1 MKKDRHQKPTKS
13 TRTRLII
20 MFLTLTFCMFALVL
34 RLGWLQ
40 VIRGEEFQQ
49 MARQQQ
55 TSDITIT
62 PGRGTIYD
70 RNGKELVL
78 SASTHA
84 VYASPGEIRN
94 KEETAKRIGELLE
107 IDEEELLY
115 RLNNEESR
123 VITLRRW
130 VDRSVGKE
138 IQDLGI
144 RGIWITDDHKRYYP
158 YDNFAS
164 YILGHT
170 NADNIGVAGIELRY
184 DKHLSGIPGRWIK
197 TVDRDGRQL
206 SSSAEVYHPPQEG
219 LGIVLT
225 IDEVIQHITEKA
237 LDNAMEIH
245 NPKRAMAVVMN
256 VKTGEILSM
265 AAKPDYNP
273 NNPRKAWNIE
283 EEEVIASMEP
293 DEQLEYWFSMWRNPI
308 INDTYEPGS
317 TFKAFTAAAALEEG
331 TASLDSEYYST
342 GYINVGGPPI
352 RSWRHHDPFGHQTFS
367 EAYRNSDNPVYVE
380 ILKDLGGEAFY
391 DYIEGFGFLD
401 MTGIDL
407 PGETGSII
415 PRLDQVQ
422 PQGPEFFTRDLATM
436 SFGQSF
442 NTTPLHILTA
452 YAAAVND
459 GMLMEPKIV
468 KELLDENG
476 NSVDQ
481 VEPRKI
487 RQVISSET
495 SSKIRKISEE
505 AVRLGNSR
513 AYVPGYAVGGKTGT
527 AQKLVDGYYP
537 PGVII
542 GSFVGAAPMDDP
554 EIAVITI
561 VDEPRGGTLYGNTTA
576 APIAGEIFAETF
588 RYLGIE
594 PNYTQEELERI
605 DEEERIEVPNI
616 LNKTLKEAKIILAEK
631 ELEYLVV
638 NELFVDEDALVIET
652 GPKAGQN
659 VEKNSTI
666 SIYIEKNDQG
676 EELIMPNVEGKSVQE
691 VKRILSAMELQLKV
705 QGEGYAVNQA
715 PTPGTVMEKN
725 TIVVVEFE

>member
-1 MKKDRHQKPTKS
+1 MKDQHRKPTKS

-20 MFLTLTFCMFALVL
+20 MFLTLTVCMFALVL

-78 SASTHA
+78 SASTNA
-84 VYASPGEIRN
+84 VYASPGEIKN
-94 KEETAKRIGELLE
+94 KEEAAKFLATLLE
-107 IDEEELLY
+107 IDEEGLLE
-115 RLNNEESR
+115 RLNNDTTR

-130 VDRSVGKE
+130 VDRSIGKE
-138 IQDLGI
+138 IQEAGF
-144 RGIWITDDHKRYYP
+144 RGIWITDDHKRHYP
-158 YDNFAS
+158 YGNFAS
-164 YILGHT
+164 YVLGHT
-170 NADNIGVAGIELRY
+170 NADNDGVAGIELRY

-206 SSSAEVYHPPQEG
+206 SSSAEVYHPSQEG

-245 NPKRAMAVVMN
+245 NPKRTMAVVMN
-256 VKTGEILSM
+256 VKTGEILAM
-265 AAKPDYNP
+265 AAKPDYDP
-273 NNPRKAWNIE
+273 NNPREPWNE
-283 EEEVIASMEP
+283 EEEERLAGMVSQ
-293 DEQLEYWFSMWRNPI
+293 DQLEYWFSMWRNPI

-317 TFKAFTAAAALEEG
+317 TFKAITAAAALEEG
-331 TASLDSEYYST
+331 TASLDSNYYSD

-352 RSWRHHDPFGHQTFS
+352 RSWRYHDPFGHQTFS

-380 ILKDLGGEAFY
+380 ILQALGGESFY
-391 DYIEGFGFLD
+391 EYIEGFGFFDL
-401 MTGIDL
+401 TGIDL
-407 PGETGSII
+407 PGETSSII
-415 PRLDQVQ
+415 PTLNQVR
-422 PQGPEFFTRDLATM
+422 PKGPESFTRDLATM

-442 NTTPLHILTA
+442 NTTPLQILTA
-452 YAAAVND
+452 YAAAVNN
-459 GMLMEPKIV
+459 GILMEPQIV
-468 KELLDENG
+468 KELLDEEG
-476 NSVDQ
+476 NIVEQ

-487 RQVISSET
+487 RQVISPQTSE
-495 SSKIRKISEE
+495 KIRQISEE
-505 AVRLGNSR
+505 AMRLGNSR

-527 AQKLVDGYYP
+527 AQKLIDGYYP
-537 PGVII
+537 PGVVI

-561 VDEPRGGTLYGNTTA
+561 VDEPNGGTLFGNTTA

-594 PNYTQEELERI
+594 PRYTEEELEKI

-616 LNKTLKEAKIILAEK
+616 LNISLKEAKSILAEN

-638 NELFVDEDALVIET
+638 NELFVKEDTVVIET
-652 GPKAGQN
+652 GPKPGEK
-659 VEKNSTI
+659 VERNSTI
-666 SIYIEKNDQG
+666 SIYVESPDQNA
-676 EELIMPNVEGKSVQE
+676 ELIVPDLKSKSVQE
-691 VKRILSAMELQLKV
+691 VKRVLNTMGLQLKV
-705 QGEGYAVNQA
+705 QGEGVAINQD
-715 PTPGTVMEKN
+715 PSPGTVVEKE
-725 TIVVVEFE
+725 TIIVVEFQ